1 MAEGAGRAWTTPPHQ
16 NPDDLAAFP
25 ALHQRRQSSCF
36 KETGTLQ
43 GQACSSPPHRSRWTA
58 APNHPLPQPPHCPP
72 SAGLPTQL
80 RHQLPEALG
89 QPLSQ
94 ALVSPSPPSHP
105 SPSPLSGSPS
115 LPASSSWPSLTRK
128 AAPPPRAELGLA
140 SPPRDPFP
148 RARGGLGGLVSYL
161 AEVQGVV

>member
-1 MAEGAGRAWTTPPHQ
+1 MLIPTPPIQ
-16 NPDDLAAFP
+16 VD
-25 ALHQRRQSSCF
+25 SC
-36 KETGTLQ
+36 TQ
-43 GQACSSPPHRSRWTA
+43 PSPPPTST
-58 APNHPLPQPPHCPP
+58 LSP
-72 SAGLPTQL
+72 SAGRGGQPTQL